1 MQVLV
6 SSCCASILALIGTR
20 GSPLREQLKLSET
33 NEKCSENL
41 KKAIDAIDALEVE
54 VKRLQNRVAMQSPI
68 IAELQ
73 QDQLQG
79 ESRPLLDHMEAF
91 DHVWFLVKTEFSK

>member
-33 NEKCSENL
+33 NENCSENL
-41 KKAIDAIDALEVE
+41 KKAIDALEVE